1 MGLMDIG
8 SNNPYAIINPFAAV
22 IDQGMKGWRTTS
34 DRIAAEQKDAAAQAQ
49 QAQILEFARQDAE
62 RKQAAEVTRLNQLA
76 KEQRASD
83 AYAARTVP
91 QYGFQQGPTEP
102 MQAPVEGLMGGKGS
116 MNPFQDPR
124 LSAMMGPQPVA
135 NMGAVPQA
143 PMTQQDMLNFR
154 AQYAGTPTAEA
165 VGQNAVLMAKENPNE
180 FYQKLLASGKYTP
193 ESVVDFAA
201 GKGKLAFAKDPSV
214 VTWSEPFQANIGGKK
229 ALVQQSST
237 GQIKPVIE
245 DKSTTIINRSGGGTD
260 KADMYEKRAAF
271 GELPKLRQEAQS
283 ASVVLPRL
291 DRMQQI
297 LSSNNAGNTVA
308 YLQQYLAPYAPEAK
322 GANEAQ
328 LYQIL
333 ARTISGPQRVN
344 IIGPGAQTEKEM
356 DVLRQV
362 GGGGNQGRAALREL
376 LNIHT
381 TANRE
386 TINAYNGMIEA
397 AGTKIYKPINVGQS
411 TSSPKPS
418 GKRPPLSQF

>member
-8 SNNPYAIINPFAAV
+8 SNNPYARINPFAAFLSE
-22 IDQGMKGWRTTS
+22 GLKGYTTES
-34 DRIAAEQKDAAAQAQ
+34 DRFDAQKKDAATQAQ
-49 QAQILEFARQDAE
+49 QAQILEFAKQEAE
-62 RKQAAEVTRLNQLA
+62 RKQAQASLEVQARKALTERVNGTPFTANTGGMMSGQSQAVDPLRNPYGGQALMEPTRTEFNTPA
-76 KEQRASD
+76 K
-83 AYAARTVP
+83 
-91 QYGFQQGPTEP
+91 
-102 MQAPVEGLMGGKGS
+102 
-116 MNPFQDPR
+116 
-124 LSAMMGPQPVA
+124 
-135 NMGAVPQA
+135 
-143 PMTQQDMLNFR
+143 PMTQQDFLNFNT
-154 AQYAGTPTAEA
+154 QYAGTPTAAAA
-165 VGQNAVLMAKENPNE
+165 VQNATLMAKENPNE

-214 VTWSEPFQANIGGKK
+214 VTWSEPFVANVGGKK

-271 GELPKLRQEAQS
+271 GELPTLRKEAQAS
-283 ASVVLPRL
+283 SVVLPRL
-291 DRMQQI
+291 ERMQQI
-297 LSSNNAGNTVA
+297 LESNNAGSTVA

-328 LYQIL
+328 LFQIL
-333 ARTISGPQRVN
+333 ARTIAGPQRIN
-344 IIGPGAQTEKEM
+344 IIGPGAQTEREG
-356 DVLRQV
+356 DILRRV
-362 GGGGNQGRAALREL
+362 GGGGNQGKAALREL
-376 LNIHT
+376 LNVHA
-381 TANRE
+381 TANKE